1 MQRFFAVAAL
11 LALLPLLVVVP
22 GHGAELLPVPE
33 GIPAL
38 RTARGMDAVI
48 AALLDVPYRDD
59 GAIDEKGRFTLFANQ
74 EKFFASPGLN
84 CSGFVLEA
92 SRFLFRRNVTLAE
105 AVHKRFGDSGSSAGP
120 GAALGE
126 DWDFGWNLVLNISE
140 GLSRAMLLPGGE
152 SVDPATLDGLAAQ
165 GFDLHAAS
173 TWEELPGRIRPDCLY
188 LVSFNRESRRKNYKL
203 QHYHVA
209 LLHRAADGSLRIT
222 QATSQRRRVYQ
233 RNLSA
238 KDGLAHFLQSFAN
251 FGNIRKKI
259 AVVEV
264 RLNLRQ
270 REATGVN

>member
-1 MQRFFAVAAL
+1 
-11 LALLPLLVVVP
+11 
-22 GHGAELLPVPE
+22 
-33 GIPAL
+33 
-38 RTARGMDAVI
+38 MDAVI
-48 AALLDVPYRDD
+48 AALLHVPYRAD
-59 GAIDEKGRFTLFANQ
+59 GTIDEKGRFTLFADQ
-74 EKFFASPGLN
+74 EKLFASPGLN

-92 SRFLFRRNVTLAE
+92 SRFLFQRNVTVAE
-105 AVHKRFGDSGSSAGP
+105 AVHKRFRDGGP

-140 GLSRAMLLPGGE
+140 GLSRTMLLPGGAR
-152 SVDPATLDGLAAQ
+152 VDPATLDGLTAQ
-165 GFDLHAAS
+165 GFDLHAEN

-188 LVSFNRESRRKNYKL
+188 LVSFNKESHRKGYKL

-209 LLHRAADGSLRIT
+209 LLHLAADGSLRLT
-222 QATSQRRRVYQ
+222 QATSERRKVYQ
-233 RNLSA
+233 RNLST
-238 KDGLAHFLQSFAN
+238 KDGLALFLRSFAN